1 MRTTRI
7 LFAAALAVSAAAAT
21 GCVVSD
27 DTDPSDATFT
37 ISNRSSYFLDEIRL
51 APIDSRSWGADLVDT
66 LAPGEDLIITDIRC
80 GTYDVLVVDDTGV
93 ECELH
98 SVDMCAND
106 DRWVIDDV
114 TLDVCAFNPARGA
127 EPVDSTNTALR

>member
-1 MRTTRI
+1 MRTTRT
-7 LFAAALAVSAAAAT
+7 LFAAALALAASAAT
-21 GCVVSD
+21 GCVVSSD
-27 DTDPSDATFT
+27 DGDPINDATFT

-80 GTYDVLVVDDTGV
+80 DTYDVLVVDETGV

-98 SVDMCAND
+98 SIDMCAND
-106 DRWVIDDV
+106 DNWVVDDT
-114 TLDVCAFNPARGA
+114 TLDVCAFDPARA
-127 EPVDSTNTALR
+127 PDASAN